1 MAAGKSY
8 RKGIDVMEM
17 ADMFAT
23 EDKARR
29 LFEDWLWGGERCC
42 VRCGSEN
49 TYECQPQDDAV
60 SVPRLWPLF
69 QRPHRH
75 GDGAQQG
82 SATQV
87 GLGDLP

>member
-8 RKGIDVMEM
+8 RKGIDMMEM
-17 ADMFAT
+17 ADMVAT

-29 LFEDWLWGGERCC
+29 LLEDWLWGGERCC

-49 TYECQPQDDAV
+49 TYEASHRTMPYRCRDCGRYF
-60 SVPRLWPLF
+60 SVRTATAMERSKVPL
-69 QRPHRH
+69 
-75 GDGAQQG
+75 
-82 SATQV
+82 QV